1 MKRIYVFLLI
11 SIMPHLASA
20 QDIQHECGLALVRL
34 FKPIAYYQKKY
45 GSYAWGIH
53 TLRLLMEKQR
63 NRGQDSVGISVM
75 QFGMPPEQAYMK
87 RLRSTEKNALEHL
100 FTNIDTKLLTLEDL
114 AEDVDDMTVKQHC
127 SVVGEL
133 YLGHVRYATYAGRH
147 INFAQPCIYRNSIPA
162 KCLTLAGNF
171 NMTNSSEIMQ
181 TTLSYGLAPSSSAD
195 THLIMHQISYWL
207 DKAYEKAFASAI
219 QKGSTT
225 PHASHTASRT
235 LDITSAVRQAA
246 AHWDG
251 GYVFGG
257 MVGNGDAFLCRDPAG
272 IRPGYYYVDEE
283 FFAAASERSALMSV
297 LNVSPEKIKAIP
309 PAHLL
314 IIKKDGT
321 IEQHPFTDELPA
333 CQCVFERVY
342 FSRPNDPDI
351 YQERKKLGNNLA
363 SRLFKEL
370 GHNTERTV
378 FSYIPNTSE
387 ISFHGL
393 IEELNKL
400 IFQRSY
406 DQVLQSGIEHISN
419 QEIIEM
425 MRKKITV
432 EKLVFKDQAIR
443 TFIAHDAIR
452 SNLVGNVYDVT
463 KGVITD
469 QDTLVVLDDSI
480 VRGTTLRES
489 IMKQL
494 ITLNPKKIIIL
505 SAAPIILYPD
515 CYGIDMSQI
524 GRLIGFQAAIALTK
538 ERDNQRLLDDIY
550 QECVALK
557 ENNTIDFYN
566 PVKKIYDQFTQHE
579 LEEKIGELIYP
590 HTSTWKNKLQVFYQT
605 IDGLH
610 RAIPDYTGDWYFTGN
625 YPTAGGYKIVINSY
639 INWYTSST
647 KRAY

>member
-1 MKRIYVFLLI
+1 MKRTFVFLLL
-11 SIMPHLASA
+11 SIIPLLASA
-20 QDIQHECGLALVRL
+20 QDLQHECGLALVRL
-34 FKPIAYYQKKY
+34 FKPVAYYQKKY

-53 TLRLLMEKQR
+53 KLRLLMEKQR
-63 NRGQDSVGISVM
+63 NRGQDSVGISAM
-75 QFGMPPEQAYMK
+75 QFDMPPQQPYMK

-100 FTNIDTKLLTLEDL
+100 FAKIDAKLLTLEDL
-114 AEDVDDMTVKQHC
+114 GEDADDMTVKQRC

-133 YLGHVRYATYAGRH
+133 YLGHVRYATYAGRQ
-147 INFAQPCIYRNSIPA
+147 IKFAQPCMYRNSIPA

-171 NMTNSSEIMQ
+171 NMTNSSEIMKI
-181 TTLSYGLAPSSSAD
+181 TLSYGLAPSSNAD

-207 DKAYEKAFASAI
+207 DKTYEEALTAAI
-219 QKGSTT
+219 QNVSS
-225 PHASHTASRT
+225 PSEASLIASRT
-235 LDITSAVRQAA
+235 LDITSAIRQAA

-283 FFAAASERSALMSV
+283 LFAAASERSALMSV
-297 LNVSPEKIKAIP
+297 LNVSPDKIKEIP
-309 PAHLL
+309 RAHLL

-321 IEQHPFTDELPA
+321 IEQHQFIDELPVSR
-333 CQCVFERVY
+333 CVFERVY

-363 SRLFKEL
+363 HRLFKEL
-370 GHNTERTV
+370 GFNTQHSI

-400 IFQRSY
+400 IFERSY

-432 EKLVFKDQAIR
+432 EKIIFKDLAIR

-463 KGVITD
+463 RGVITNE
-469 QDTLVVLDDSI
+469 DTLVVLDDSI

-494 ITLNPKKIIIL
+494 ITLNPKRIIIL

-524 GRLIGFQAAIALTK
+524 GRLIGFQAAVALTK
-538 ERDNQRLLDDIY
+538 EQGNQQLLDEIY

-557 ENNTIDFYN
+557 KKNSNDSYN

-579 LEEKIGELIYP
+579 LEEKIAQLTYP
-590 HTSTWKNKLQVFYQT
+590 LTSTWNKKLQVMYQT

-625 YPTAGGYKIVINSY
+625 YPTPGGYKVVINSY
-639 INWYTSST
+639 INWYTSNT